1 MKKQVLHIN
10 ISHVV
15 LMHKKSQ
22 TQRAMSLLA
31 VLYYRFPPT

>member
-1 MKKQVLHIN
+1 MKTGVTYKHITY
-10 ISHVV
+10 
-15 LMHKKSQ
+15 SQ